1 MNKKIFI
8 GIAIFWLVIILSFIV
23 FKEFTLKTGQE
34 VLFKTIPVDP
44 RDLFRGDYVILNYEI
59 STLDITSLPK
69 DFSNIEVNDKIF
81 VTLKK
86 EKNYGIPTGIYKR
99 LPENKL
105 FIKGKIKDITNNKIN
120 IEFGIESYFVPEGKG
135 REIERQRGENLE
147 VKVAIDK
154 FGNAIIKS
162 LVIKGKE
169 VNLEVN

>member
-8 GIAIFWLVIILSFIV
+8 GIAIFWLVIILSFIA

-59 STLDITSLPK
+59 STLDITSLHK

-86 EKNYGIPTGIYKR
+86 EKNYGTPTGIYKR

-105 FIKGKIKDITNNKIN
+105 FIKGKIKAITNNKIN

-162 LVIKGKE
+162 LVIKKE
-169 VNLEVN
+169 MNLEVN